1 MKLIGVV
8 LLLMVTFLYSGKI
21 WGQKNVAEVTLDING
36 VLANVQLDDSG
47 KEHKVKLNETYFWYK
62 SNRVIQTVGGYQ
74 GKLLNGYYIESY
86 PNGQLKLKG
95 YFCIG
100 QQCGEWKYWNEEG
113 QLERVENWK
122 ANQLHGKVTYFKD
135 TGEVALVK
143 EFKKG
148 VEASKE

>member
-1 MKLIGVV
+1 MRIIKLIILFVV
-8 LLLMVTFLYSGKI
+8 LSCYHSA
-21 WGQKNVAEVTLDING
+21 WGQKKVVEVTLDING
-36 VLANVQLDDSG
+36 VLATVQLDDSG
-47 KEHKVKLNETYFWYK
+47 KEYKVKLNETYFWYK
-62 SNRVIQTVGGYQ
+62 SNKVIQTVGGYQ

-95 YFCIG
+95 CFCRG

-113 QLERVENWK
+113 KLQRVEQWK
-122 ANQLHGKVTYFKD
+122 QNQLHGKVTYFKD